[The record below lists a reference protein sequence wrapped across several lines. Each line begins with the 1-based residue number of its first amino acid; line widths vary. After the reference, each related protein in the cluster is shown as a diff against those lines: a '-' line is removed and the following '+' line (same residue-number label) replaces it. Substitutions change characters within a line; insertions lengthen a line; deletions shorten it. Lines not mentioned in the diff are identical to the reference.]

1 MAKGK
6 KVTQIPP
13 VRQVSTPSSTRGAQG
28 KQVSK
33 ILLWVGGGI
42 ILIISFANLTVWS
55 RNVIAQWRRE
65 PIEKEIAQWE
75 QIVQETPTY
84 RDGYL
89 KLATLYW
96 KLHEDKK
103 SQEALNR
110 AEEIDPNY
118 EETRELKMRLG
129 Y

>member
-1 MAKGK
+1 MAR
-6 KVTQIPP
+6 KV
-13 VRQVSTPSSTRGAQG
+13 
-28 KQVSK
+28 K
-33 ILLWVGGGI
+33 ILPPSKLPKVSNGLNNWVLWVVGGI
-42 ILIISFANLTVWS
+42 ILIISFANLTVWGW
-55 RNVIAQWRRE
+55 NVVAQWRRE

-96 KLHEDKK
+96 KLHEDGKAK
-103 SQEALNR
+103 AALDEAQK
-110 AEEIDPNY
+110 IDPNY
-118 EETRELKMRLG
+118 EETKKLRGLLG